1 MGELNSTKP
10 VSYRIA
16 AAVIGTFSAV
26 QFQDLN
32 DSSGQRPATPNALQL
47 ANSRSNKQTKIIII
61 IKEIIKKNLSKPRKL
76 NLTNNK
82 KKKRNIM
89 PILCTGTYLF

>member
-1 MGELNSTKP
+1 MIP
-10 VSYRIA
+10 M
-16 AAVIGTFSAV
+16 
-26 QFQDLN
+26 
-32 DSSGQRPATPNALQL
+32 SGQRPATPNALQL

-82 KKKRNIM
+82 KKKEKHNANLVYRDVPLLTSFSLVFVEFFFVLIH
-89 PILCTGTYLF
+89 FKSFDF